1 MENIDKAPRHSLIG
15 TSSPKGSLKF
25 KWFLDVFPKDEGVAI
40 F

>member
-25 KWFLDVFPKDEGVAI
+25 KFGSWMRVLQSFNNL
-40 F
+40 